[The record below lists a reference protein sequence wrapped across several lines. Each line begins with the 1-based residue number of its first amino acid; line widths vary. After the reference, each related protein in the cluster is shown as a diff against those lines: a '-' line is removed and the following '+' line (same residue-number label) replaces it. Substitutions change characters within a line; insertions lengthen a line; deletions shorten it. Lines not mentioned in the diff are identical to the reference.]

1 MDNWTLSPEQVHS
14 FAQNG
19 YLRVPN
25 VLADWEL
32 AALQRESSAWI
43 AADRHRGGAPAGPDG
58 SDWLHSEDP
67 RDGQAHLHRIN
78 TPHAKRP
85 AFLAAY
91 AHPAV
96 LNFAEAVMGPNFL
109 PWTDALVLKLPEYGV
124 PVPWHRDPGHAI
136 VQPAVDVDICL

>member
-43 AADRHRGGAPAGPDG
+43 AADKHRGGAPAGPDG
-58 SDWLHSEDP
+58 GDWLHSEDP

-78 TPHAKRP
+78 TPHAKGP

-124 PVPWHRDPGHAI
+124 PVPW
-136 VQPAVDVDICL
+136 

>member
-43 AADRHRGGAPAGPDG
+43 AADRHRGGAPGGDRAAGRG
-58 SDWLHSEDP
+58 QP
-67 RDGQAHLHRIN
+67 R
-78 TPHAKRP
+78 
-85 AFLAAY
+85 
-91 AHPAV
+91 
-96 LNFAEAVMGPNFL
+96 
-109 PWTDALVLKLPEYGV
+109 
-124 PVPWHRDPGHAI
+124 PVPPADVLRRPRCSSMQHLRRNGSRPQ
-136 VQPAVDVDICL
+136 QPNNGVVAAP